1 MVHRVMYV
9 ASVNSPIALNNISIM
24 YNFEL
29 IEHYTFICYIH
40 MYITCNHFITYIA
53 IYMVMCIHP
62 FVTYIIID
70 IYLVKIAT
78 NK

>member
-40 MYITCNHFITYIA
+40 TYLTCNHFTTYIA
-53 IYMVMCIHP
+53 IYMVMHVHSSIC
-62 FVTYIIID
+62 YIYNYR
-70 IYLVKIAT
+70 YLSCKDSY
-78 NK
+78 